1 MKSGKRLWILALEIA
16 LGAALAVLCQLR
28 GWDPRWQ
35 GMGIAVVVV
44 ALLQLLRALRY
55 ARDTEYREHCDTET
69 KDERN
74 AYIRQMAWLWAGT
87 AFIFIGGL
95 LTVVFLILKNDLMTK
110 AASGSVCLLLVLY
123 WAFYLILQKK
133 Y

>member
-1 MKSGKRLWILALEIA
+1 MNSAKRLWTLTLEIA
-16 LGAALAVLCQLR
+16 LGAALAVLSQLR

-55 ARDTEYREHCDTET
+55 GKDAAYREQVDTET

-74 AYIRQMAWLWAGT
+74 AYIRQRAWLWAGI
-87 AFIFIGGL
+87 AFIYITGV

-110 AASGSVCLLLVLY
+110 AASGSACLLLVLY
-123 WAFYLILQKK
+123 WASYLILQKK

>member
-1 MKSGKRLWILALEIA
+1 MKSWKRLWIPALEIA

-35 GMGIAVVVV
+35 GMGIAMAVV

-55 ARDTEYREHCDTET
+55 TRDTDYREHYDTET

-74 AYIRQMAWLWAGT
+74 AYIRQMAWTWAGL
-87 AFIFIGGL
+87 AFIVISGV
-95 LTVVFLILKNDLMTK
+95 LTVVFLILGNDRLIK
-110 AASGSVCLLLVLY
+110 AASSSGCLLLVLY
-123 WAFYLILQKK
+123 WASYLILQKK